1 MTIPLSPATRQ
12 ETAAA
17 ASRHQPLFSTVLVAN
32 RGEIACRVI
41 RTLRA
46 LGIRSVAVYS
56 DADAGARHVREA
68 DTAVRIG
75 PAAATESYLK
85 IEAILEACRTTG
97 AEAVHP
103 GYGFLSENVDFARA
117 LDQAGITFIGPGV
130 EALDMMGDKIRSKN
144 HVAGYGVPVVPGVA
158 QPGMTDGQL
167 VQAAAAVGFPLL
179 IKPSAGGGGKGM
191 HVVERPEDLEA
202 TLATARRVAASA
214 FGDDT
219 LFLER
224 LVSTPRHVEVQVLAD
239 NHGNVIHLG
248 ERECSLQR
256 RHQKVIE
263 EAPSPLLESLAEGGA
278 IRARIGEA
286 ACNAARSV
294 NYSGAGTVEFLV
306 SDDSPEEFYFMEMNT
321 RLQVEHP
328 VTEMVT
334 GIDLVEWQVR
344 IAAGEEL
351 TVRQADVELS
361 GHAVEARV
369 YAEVPEKNFLPSTG
383 TVLLLDELPGRPA
396 MPGTPVRQLAS
407 TAHGTVRVDSS
418 LVEGLQLSSS
428 YDPMMSKVIAW
439 GEDRAAALA
448 TLDGALAG
456 YTALGLDTNVEYLRL
471 LINDPDVRAGRL
483 DTGLIERTL
492 PDLAFRQVAE
502 AELVAAALFALS
514 AEEQNNTP
522 LPPGPWHARNGWR
535 LGAAAP
541 RRISVGTPDGGVA
554 SVRISRAA
562 PGGKPAGGKA
572 GAGKPGDGMAGD
584 GTGSQEAVPGGT
596 ASDGTFLVAVDKGP
610 WRPARLEFLS
620 RRQAVLTLDGRATTY
635 AIAPVFRGP
644 VAVTRDS
651 QVVGVPAELFL
662 GNEGWS
668 CRLEVLTRE
677 ARLERVL
684 AAIHREEGA
693 ADPAVRSP
701 MPGTVVSVP
710 VSDGDTV
717 RAGQVLVSVEAMKM
731 EHQLPAP
738 LDGTVHLNAR
748 PGDLVK
754 VGQVLATIHP
764 HPTDVSSDSPPR
776 TATHSGGGPDGGAN
790 SAGIDS
796 PHGKGA

>member
-1 MTIPLSPATRQ
+1 MTTPSFTGTAT
-12 ETAAA
+12 
-17 ASRHQPLFSTVLVAN
+17 ASRPMFSTVLVAN

-46 LGIRSVAVYS
+46 MGIRSVAVYS

-85 IEAILEACRTTG
+85 IEAIIDACRKAG

-103 GYGFLSENVDFARA
+103 GYGFLSENADFARA
-117 LDQAGITFIGPGV
+117 LDRAGITFIGPGID
-130 EALDMMGDKIRSKN
+130 ALRMMGDKIRSKN

-158 QPGMTDGQL
+158 EPGMTDEQL
-167 VQAAAAVGFPLL
+167 VQAAGGVGFPLL

-191 HVVERPEDLEA
+191 HVVERPADLPA
-202 TLATARRVAASA
+202 TLATARRVAAGA

-224 LVSTPRHVEVQVLAD
+224 LVSTPRHIEVQVLAD

-263 EAPSPLLESLAEGGA
+263 EAPSPLLEAHPDGA
-278 IRARIGEA
+278 ALRARIGEA

-306 SDDSPEEFYFMEMNT
+306 SDDAPDQFYFMEMNT

-344 IAAGEEL
+344 IAAGRAL
-351 TVRQADVELS
+351 TIRQADVELN

-383 TVLLLDELPGRPA
+383 TVLLLDELPGQAAGR
-396 MPGTPVRQLAS
+396 
-407 TAHGTVRVDSS
+407 VRVDSS
-418 LVEGLQLSSS
+418 LAEGLEVSSS
-428 YDPMMSKVIAW
+428 YDPMISKVIAW
-439 GEDRAAALA
+439 GEDRSAALD
-448 TLDGALAG
+448 TLDAALAG

-471 LINDPDVRAGRL
+471 LINYADVRAGHL
-483 DTGLIERTL
+483 DTGLIERKL
-492 PDLAFRQVAE
+492 PHLAFRRVGE
-502 AELVAAALFALS
+502 AELVAAALFTIH
-514 AEEQNNTP
+514 AEEQDSTP
-522 LPPGPWHARNGWR
+522 MPPGPWQARNGWR
-535 LGAAAP
+535 LGTPAP
-541 RRISVGTPDGGVA
+541 RRVSLGTSDGGVA
-554 SVRISRAA
+554 TVRISGRNAA
-562 PGGKPAGGKA
+562 GPV
-572 GAGKPGDGMAGD
+572 GDG
-584 GTGSQEAVPGGT
+584 AVPEGT
-596 ASDGTFLVAVDKGP
+596 ALVAVDGGP
-610 WRPARLEFLS
+610 PRPARLEMIS
-620 RRQAVLTLDGRATTY
+620 RRSVALTFNGRTTTY
-635 AIAPVFRGP
+635 AVVPGP
-644 VAVTRDS
+644 SA
-651 QVVGVPAELFL
+651 LFL
-662 GNEGWS
+662 GSEGWS

-677 ARLERVL
+677 SRLERVL
-684 AAIHREEGA
+684 AAIQREEGA

-710 VSDGDTV
+710 VTDGADVT
-717 RAGQVLVSVEAMKM
+717 AGQVLVSVEAMKM
-731 EHQLPAP
+731 EHQLLAP
-738 LDGTVHLNAR
+738 LDGTVHLSVR

-754 VGQVLATIHP
+754 ADQVLATVH
-764 HPTDVSSDSPPR
+764 PR
-776 TATHSGGGPDGGAN
+776 TADTDTDTATDTDLLNGEGA
-790 SAGIDS
+790 
-796 PHGKGA
+796 